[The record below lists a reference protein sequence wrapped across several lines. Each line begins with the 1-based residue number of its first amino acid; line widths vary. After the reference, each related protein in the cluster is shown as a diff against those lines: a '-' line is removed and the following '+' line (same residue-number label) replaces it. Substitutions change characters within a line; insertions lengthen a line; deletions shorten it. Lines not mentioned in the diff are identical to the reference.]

1 MGAARRVP
9 LQALNL
15 PQPAC
20 RRGGSSPL
28 VGGTGPING
37 GNKAHQVKDAPLAIG
52 EPS

>member
-1 MGAARRVP
+1 MGAARQVP

-20 RRGGSSPL
+20 GRGGPSPL
-28 VGGTGPING
+28 VGGTGPINQE
-37 GNKAHQVKDAPLAIG
+37 NKAQQVKDARLAMG